1 MTRWPRMMKRK
12 TAAEYCDLSESA
24 FENEVAQGRLPSPI
38 MLGGR
43 EHWSQLALDRA
54 LAILTGD
61 EPLPEWEQDFQR
73 RYG

>member
-1 MTRWPRMMKRK
+1 MRRR
-12 TAAEYCDLSESA
+12 TAAEYVDLSEAA
-24 FENEVAQGRLPSPI
+24 FEQEVLAGRLPSPV
-38 MLGGR
+38 MLGGK

-61 EPLPEWEQDFQR
+61 EPLPEWEQEFQR